1 LGGLWEFPNW
11 KIEEIGRSRLRLR
24 NHIRKETGMNVNVG
38 ESIGTFQQTFSHFKL
53 TLRVFNCEAIDGRGK
68 GKWVSIKHLDQ
79 FAMSRI
85 HRRIAN
91 SISNFRFQI
100 SD

>member
-1 LGGLWEFPNW
+1 
-11 KIEEIGRSRLRLR
+11 
-24 NHIRKETGMNVNVG
+24 MDVNIK

-53 TLRVFNCEAIDGRGK
+53 TLHVMRCEALDRKGK
-68 GKWVSIKHLDQ
+68 GKWIPIKSLDHL
-79 FAMSRI
+79 AMSRI

-91 SISNFRFQI
+91 AISNFTFEI